1 MNELITSYG
10 LSERKGEP
18 VVSSRKVADI
28 FGKRHDNVMRDI
40 ETIKKDALKIE
51 ETGYADILFIES
63 TYKDSQNRKQ
73 PEFLMNRDAFSI
85 LAMGFTGK
93 KALQWKIKYISAFNE
108 MENFIKSLNAAKLEH
123 PAFTQAIM
131 DAHAEPKH
139 YHFSNEADMINRIVL
154 GVPAKKFR
162 ELNGIEKGKSIRP
175 YLSAEQIKAIEYL
188 QRVDIGFVLAI
199 PDYEARKEAIGKL
212 FEKKFLP
219 LPKAS

>member
-1 MNELITSYG
+1 MNELIKSYG

-18 VVSSRKVADI
+18 VVSSRKVAEI
-28 FGKRHDNVMRDI
+28 FGKNHDDVLKSVRSLVEGLGEISESERAKFTLI
-40 ETIKKDALKIE
+40 EASYKNKQNKKM
-51 ETGYADILFIES
+51 
-63 TYKDSQNRKQ
+63 
-73 PEFLMNRDAFSI
+73 PEYFMNRSTFSL

-93 KALQWKIKYISAFNE
+93 KAFQWKIKYISAFDE
-108 MENFIKSLNAAKLEH
+108 MENFIQSLNSAKLEH

-131 DAHAEPKH
+131 DAHTEPKH

-154 GVPAKKFR
+154 GISAKKFR

-199 PDYEARKEAIGKL
+199 PDYEARKDAIGKL
-212 FEKKFLP
+212 FAKKFLA